1 MVRDANE
8 SCTLDTAERF
18 SCRSVALIKE
28 TRHVEYSSLK
38 LPGCAILVDEV
49 TVSELVENETVRQKY
64 QYLIAKAFVAGNKHI
79 QWCPAPGCE
88 NAVKVD
94 LAVAKP
100 IHCECGTLYWCVLIR
115 CGERLFLI
123 HRLRNCLTRF
133 L

>member
-1 MVRDANE
+1 MA
-8 SCTLDTAERF
+8 
-18 SCRSVALIKE
+18 
-28 TRHVEYSSLK
+28 
-38 LPGCAILVDEV
+38 GCAILVDEV

-100 IHCECGTLYWCVLIR
+100 IHCECGTLYWCVL
-115 CGERLFLI
+115 CLCEKLFLI
-123 HRLRNCLTRF
+123 DRPRSCLTRLLLHTTQF
-133 L
+133 RMPTELARAHQVRDAGAVDQEM